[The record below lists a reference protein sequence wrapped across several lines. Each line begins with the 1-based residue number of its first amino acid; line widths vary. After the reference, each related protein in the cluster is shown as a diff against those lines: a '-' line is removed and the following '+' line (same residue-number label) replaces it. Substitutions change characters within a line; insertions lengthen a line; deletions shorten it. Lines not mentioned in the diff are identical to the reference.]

1 MGSIVVPEELFYL
14 LHRKSAEALC
24 TCEKDITSLHQQLQ
38 ETNKELVQT
47 NKNRES
53 LAQENDR
60 LQEHLSNI
68 KQENQVYLYREP
80 LTKKENGVFFK
91 YYVELVCRHLK

>member
-1 MGSIVVPEELFYL
+1 M

-24 TCEKDITSLHQQLQ
+24 ISEKDITSLRQQLQ
-38 ETNKELVQT
+38 DTNKELAQT

-68 KQENQVYLYREP
+68 EEENQVYLYKE
-80 LTKKENGVFFK
+80 LLITKEIWVFF
-91 YYVELVCRHLK
+91 L

>member
-1 MGSIVVPEELFYL
+1 MTCKLNHWKSYHLYYVGQYCHTWSIFCL
-14 LHRKSAEALC
+14 LHRKSSEALC
-24 TCEKDITSLHQQLQ
+24 ICEKDITSLRQQLQ
-38 ETNKELVQT
+38 ETNKELAQT

-68 KQENQVYLYREP
+68 KQENQVYL
-80 LTKKENGVFFK
+80 
-91 YYVELVCRHLK
+91 

>member
-1 MGSIVVPEELFYL
+1 L
-14 LHRKSAEALC
+14 LHRKSTEALC
-24 TCEKDITSLHQQLQ
+24 VCEKDIIRLRQQLQ
-38 ETNKELVQT
+38 ETNKELAQT

-53 LAQENDR
+53 LAQEKDR

-80 LTKKENGVFFK
+80 LTKKENVVFFK
-91 YYVELVCRHLK
+91 